1 MPPVDHGRFT
11 LNVDL
16 SVVRRD
22 NSARYDRVALDEW
35 DTRSGEHV
43 RTIDVQLAGTDARE
57 RPAPPDR
64 RVEQRA
70 NPSPLRRLTHYRTA
84 AGRSGAIACSRPST
98 ARSTA

>member
-43 RTIDVQLAGTDARE
+43 RTIDVQLAEPMHGSDLLHLIAGLNSGRIPARF
-57 RPAPPDR
+57 AD
-64 RVEQRA
+64 
-70 NPSPLRRLTHYRTA
+70 
-84 AGRSGAIACSRPST
+84 
-98 ARSTA
+98 